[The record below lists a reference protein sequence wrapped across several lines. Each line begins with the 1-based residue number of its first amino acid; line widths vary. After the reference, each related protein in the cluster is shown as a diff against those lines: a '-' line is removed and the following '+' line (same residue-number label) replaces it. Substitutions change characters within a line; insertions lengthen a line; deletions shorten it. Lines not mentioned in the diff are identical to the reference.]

1 MTSNLNLF
9 IKLILEQSAEV
20 SSPSSP
26 ETSTVT
32 PSSTSP
38 TTSASS
44 VSLNDELDRL
54 QSSLDPWARLQEDD
68 ESDNNNKN
76 NNNNNNNASQAT
88 TTPEPTTTTTK
99 ISLFKIRTYVSA
111 KTTTTTTFK
120 PKSLADLVSF
130 YSLAKMLRQ
139 PLLFLL
145 FSLIGQFLFRKID

>member
-1 MTSNLNLF
+1 
-9 IKLILEQSAEV
+9 
-20 SSPSSP
+20 
-26 ETSTVT
+26 VT

-120 PKSLADLVSF
+120 PKSLADLVSL

-139 PLLFLL
+139 PKLFLL
-145 FSLIGQFLFRKID
+145 FFNSIFVDWQVSIHKKS

>member
-1 MTSNLNLF
+1 
-9 IKLILEQSAEV
+9 
-20 SSPSSP
+20 
-26 ETSTVT
+26 VT

-76 NNNNNNNASQAT
+76 NNNNNASQAT

-120 PKSLADLVSF
+120 PKSLADLVTF
-130 YSLAKMLRQ
+130 YSLEPMLRQ
-139 PLLFLL
+139 P
-145 FSLIGQFLFRKID
+145 

>member
-1 MTSNLNLF
+1 
-9 IKLILEQSAEV
+9 
-20 SSPSSP
+20 
-26 ETSTVT
+26 VT